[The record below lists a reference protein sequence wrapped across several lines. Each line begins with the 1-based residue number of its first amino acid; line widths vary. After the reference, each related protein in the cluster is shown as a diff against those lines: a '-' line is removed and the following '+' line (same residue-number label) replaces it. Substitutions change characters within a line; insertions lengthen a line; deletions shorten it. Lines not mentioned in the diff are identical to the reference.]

1 LVRVGCLLVALIAKT
16 LSAYVHLFEVLVQY
30 QASMKLLRFLKF
42 QTNPV
47 SPRNEAPETRTRVLD
62 EEVKVPDVTEYWA
75 TANQPLPHSSEDML
89 E

>member
-1 LVRVGCLLVALIAKT
+1 MAKLL
-16 LSAYVHLFEVLVQY
+16 SSYVHHFEALVQY
-30 QASMKLLRFLKF
+30 QASMNLLRFLKF

-62 EEVKVPDVTEYWA
+62 EEVKDPDVTEYW
-75 TANQPLPHSSEDML
+75 TMANQPLPHSSEDML

>member
-1 LVRVGCLLVALIAKT
+1 
-16 LSAYVHLFEVLVQY
+16 
-30 QASMKLLRFLKF
+30 MNLLRFLKF

-62 EEVKVPDVTEYWA
+62 EEVKDPDVTEYW
-75 TANQPLPHSSEDML
+75 TMANQPLPHSSEDML